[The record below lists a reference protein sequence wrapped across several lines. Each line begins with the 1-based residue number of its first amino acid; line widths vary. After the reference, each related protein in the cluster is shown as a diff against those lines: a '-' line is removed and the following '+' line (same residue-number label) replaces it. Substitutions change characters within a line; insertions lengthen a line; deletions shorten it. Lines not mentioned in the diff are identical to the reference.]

1 MNKDLTFK
9 EMFLNVNVWMIT
21 ANTGKVFFLVYGG
34 IQNSLMTMWIMGFV
48 GYPIGWIGTGSIF
61 VSTVLA
67 SLLMSGQKPIFLA
80 LAGMQEEIWFRII
93 PLLVIQSHTLALN
106 LFLTLIMLEAG
117 FYIPGYIAK
126 SVLSGNWKYLV
137 RASNY
142 RMLAC
147 NGLHVICLS
156 LTWNFGIPGAVAAL
170 GLHGFH
176 NYVAMKIWNFLVKEP
191 EVKI

>member
-9 EMFLNVNVWMIT
+9 EAFLNVNQWMIT
-21 ANTGKVFFLVYGG
+21 TRNGKLFFLVYGG
-34 IQNSLMTMWIMGFV
+34 IQNSVMTMWIMWFV
-48 GYPIGWIGTGSIF
+48 GYPIGWIGTGLIF

-67 SLLMSGQKPIFLA
+67 SILMAGQKPLFLA
-80 LAGMQEEIWFRII
+80 LAGVQEEVWFRII
-93 PLLVIQSHTLALN
+93 PLLIIQSHTLALN
-106 LFLTLIMLEAG
+106 LFLTLLLLEIG

-126 SVLSGNWKYLV
+126 SVLSGNWKYLL

-142 RMLAC
+142 RLLAC

-156 LTWNFGIPGAVAAL
+156 LTWNFGILGAVAAL
-170 GLHGFH
+170 GFHGFH
-176 NYVAMKIWNFLVKEP
+176 NFIAMKIWNFLVKEP